1 MNKVLMSV
9 SALLLIAVAY
19 LFFQVQG
26 LKSESVQEPTDLLE
40 QFEDQEQDQVNGS
53 MKIGYVRGDSLM
65 LNYLFVQDEQD
76 ALLQKQT
83 ASENKLKRALKK
95 AEDKDKQ
102 WVDFFNSGSATE
114 SDQQLYQEEMM
125 QLQYSLQQSEL
136 NEQQKLAKAEMEFQ
150 KEFVDRISEYLERY
164 AKENGLDLVF
174 NYERG
179 GMTLLYSVD
188 AFDVTSEVIAGLNAE
203 YQKEKEA
210 AAAAGK

>member
-1 MNKVLMSV
+1 
-9 SALLLIAVAY
+9 
-19 LFFQVQG
+19 
-26 LKSESVQEPTDLLE
+26 
-40 QFEDQEQDQVNGS
+40 
-53 MKIGYVRGDSLM
+53 
-65 LNYLFVQDEQD
+65 
-76 ALLQKQT
+76 
-83 ASENKLKRALKK
+83 
-95 AEDKDKQ
+95 
-102 WVDFFNSGSATE
+102 
-114 SDQQLYQEEMM
+114 M

>member
-1 MNKVLMSV
+1 MSV
-9 SALLLIAVAY
+9 SAVLLIAVAY

>member
-1 MNKVLMSV
+1 MVV
-9 SALLLIAVAY
+9 SAVLLIAVGY
-19 LFFQVQG
+19 LFVQFQG
-26 LKSESVQEPTDLLE
+26 LKKDTDPQPSELLE
-40 QFEDQEQDQVNGS
+40 DFENQEDSDSDGS

-114 SDQQLYQEEMM
+114 SDQQLYQQEMM
-125 QLQYSLQQSEL
+125 ELQYSLQQSEL

-150 KEFVDRISEYLERY
+150 QEFVDRISEYLERY

-188 AFDVTSEVIAGLNAE
+188 AYDVTSEVIAGLNAE

>member
-1 MNKVLMSV
+1 MGV
-9 SALLLIAVAY
+9 SAVLLIAVAY

>member
-1 MNKVLMSV
+1 MNKVLMGV
-9 SALLLIAVAY
+9 SAVLLIAVAY